1 MKRIF
6 TLIVLGM
13 FTAAIAGC
21 EASAKVG
28 DPTDTDASYSKKTV
42 ERTSPSGDTTLSDV
56 NPHDCNAQSVTVLLS
71 AFLMMPLAA

>member
-1 MKRIF
+1 MKNLF

-28 DPTDTDASYSKKTV
+28 DPSDNDSSYSKKTV
-42 ERTSPSGDTTLSDV
+42 EKTSPSGDTTYQRTTETRT
-56 NPHDCNAQSVTVLLS
+56 P
-71 AFLMMPLAA
+71 